1 MKTIKRVLLS
11 IILLQA
17 ICQPVHAKI
26 NVDAAKNVISSHAH
40 KIKDLIIAHPFFSCT
55 GLLSIIVF
63 AAYQEYLMKE
73 MVYQYHV
80 ESISNNSGANI
91 NFVKFADDYTND
103 IK

>member
-1 MKTIKRVLLS
+1 MKTIKRILLS
-11 IILLQA
+11 ALLLQTV
-17 ICQPVHAKI
+17 CQPVHAKI
-26 NVDAAKNVISSHAH
+26 NVNATKNVISSH
-40 KIKDLIIAHPFFSCT
+40 IKDLIIAHPFLSFT
-55 GLLSIIVF
+55 GLLSIIFF

-73 MVYQYHV
+73 MVYQYHA